1 MDVNN
6 LRNQRNVT
14 KVCQRNKYGF
24 CKFSQRC
31 RNHHFSEI
39 CLETVCEPETCP
51 KRHPTPCKFFQ
62 IYQRCKF
69 GTDCAYKHC
78 ESKERE
84 KIEEFQMKIKF
95 LECENDEKTREITE
109 LNERLEL
116 VEKIIAEREEVF
128 VAAVK
133 AAVDNVN
140 VTPVNRRKK
149 RKKTKQHPTPSPIHH
164 QHNHPIRNPENGHV
178 QADIAED
185 EAEVETALTAEEIA
199 QLYEDE
205 DPGDE
210 KILL

>member
-1 MDVNN
+1 M
-6 LRNQRNVT
+6 
-14 KVCQRNKYGF
+14 
-24 CKFSQRC
+24 
-31 RNHHFSEI
+31 
-39 CLETVCEPETCP
+39 
-51 KRHPTPCKFFQ
+51 
-62 IYQRCKF
+62 
-69 GTDCAYKHC
+69 
-78 ESKERE
+78 
-84 KIEEFQMKIKF
+84 KIEF

-199 QLYEDE
+199 QR
-205 DPGDE
+205 G
-210 KILL
+210 